1 MSRLPILMYHNV
13 TANPEKSIGLTIS
26 AEKLEKQFQYLVAK
40 GFNTYHF
47 SEWNELINRSGKS
60 VIITFDDV
68 TLNQLE
74 YAVPLLEKYNL
85 KATFFIPFA
94 YVGKTDEWNKGAEPI
109 MNVEQLKDLS
119 KNIELGYHSFYH
131 RAYAKMTSAE
141 ITEDFDKCKAF
152 CKENKLEVS
161 PVLAYPYGS
170 FPKKEPLKTPFFQQM
185 KEEGIL
191 FALRIGNKI
200 NTIPTLNRYEL
211 NRIDVKGEESL
222 FLFKFK
228 LRFGKLF

>member
-1 MSRLPILMYHNV
+1 MYHNV

-26 AEKLEKQFQYLVAK
+26 AEKLEKQFQYLIAK
-40 GFNTYHF
+40 GFKTYHF
-47 SEWNELINRSGKS
+47 SEWNELIKGKGKS
-60 VIITFDDV
+60 VMITFDDV

-94 YVGKTDEWNKGAEPI
+94 YVGKTDEWNKGIESI
-109 MNVEQLKDLS
+109 MNVNQLKGLS

-131 RAYAKMTSAE
+131 RAYTKLTTAE
-141 ITEDFDKCKAF
+141 ITEDFYKCRAF
-152 CKENKLEVS
+152 CKENQLEVF

-170 FPKKEPLKTPFFQQM
+170 FPKKEPLKTPFFEQI
-185 KEEGIL
+185 KEEGML

-200 NTIPTLNRYEL
+200 NKIPISSPYEL

-222 FLFKFK
+222 FLFKLK